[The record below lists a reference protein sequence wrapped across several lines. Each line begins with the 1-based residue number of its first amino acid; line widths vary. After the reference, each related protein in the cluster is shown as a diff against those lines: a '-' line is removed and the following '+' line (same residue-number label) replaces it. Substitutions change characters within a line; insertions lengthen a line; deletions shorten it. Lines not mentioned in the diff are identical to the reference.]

1 MRDIAKNIKRL
12 RREKGL
18 TQDELAEKLHVTRQ
32 AVSNWENDKNQP
44 DLEVLKN
51 LAEVLGVD
59 IKEILYEP
67 EPVRGRR
74 RKLIIAA
81 IFWALTI
88 AVLLCYPPL
97 LRRAQEWAGMT
108 YIVKWVTLCS
118 AVLRPL
124 RFFLLGMSI
133 AATLAVLGKADFVKT
148 QLKVLFLTLA
158 ALFLISYTVLN
169 LLAFMSAGIISDAW
183 RYSFYRVWAFWLANF
198 DWTFLFPGLLL
209 FLGWPRK
216 AG

>member
-1 MRDIAKNIKRL
+1 MSDISKNIKRL
-12 RREKGL
+12 RQEKGL

-32 AVSNWENDKNQP
+32 AVSNWENDKNHP
-44 DLEVLKN
+44 DIELLMGM
-51 LAEVLGVD
+51 AELFGVD

-67 EPVRGRR
+67 EPVRVRR
-74 RKLIIAA
+74 RKIAVA
-81 IFWALTI
+81 AVFWALTI
-88 AVLLCYPPL
+88 VVFLCYPPL

-124 RFFLLGMSI
+124 RFFLLGMSV
-133 AATLAVLGKADFVKT
+133 AATLAVLGKVNFVKT
-148 QLKVLFLTLA
+148 QLKVPFLTLA
-158 ALFLISYTVLN
+158 ALFLISYTTLN
-169 LLAFMSAGIISDAW
+169 LAAFMSAGVISDAW
-183 RYSFYRVWAFWLANF
+183 RYNFYRVWAFWLANF